1 MAGEIEISKR
11 LVLINSVSSL
21 AARLINVGVLVW
33 LNQYLL
39 REISPEEYALYPV
52 VMSVII
58 FVPLATSILTSGV
71 ARYCVEAKAQSDNER
86 VTAIVSTIMPLL
98 LSVSLLLLVLGAIF
112 AWKIDSVL
120 KIPTDRLFDA
130 QLMMGLLVASLVVR
144 LPLVPL
150 SAGFFITQKMVLANM
165 IRVGS
170 EFLRIA
176 VLFAL
181 LFGLSTRVIWVVVAA
196 VTADCLRGAVTQ
208 FISRRLVPELRFR
221 IRTIRWELARE
232 LVSFGA
238 WRFLSQLA
246 DRLRSHADV
255 LILNQLATPVDVTS
269 YHVGS
274 LPRRQLGDTIAQGS
288 MSMVPPLTA
297 LHAQQKI
304 GALRHAYLR
313 GGRLA
318 LWLALAVAVP
328 AMVFCRE
335 IMHLYLDG
343 KYPAAATVMVLLLAA
358 FPIGYGHFMLP
369 RMVTATASVKA
380 FALRTIVAQSC
391 NIGLTLYL
399 VGALGMGAVG
409 SALSTLVVTAFLN
422 PILMWPLGMRLAQI
436 RFPVWMRRTMLP
448 GLLPGVVTLG
458 VCLLL
463 QRWWGAASWG
473 DLGIC
478 VALSLITYGLVTM
491 VVLPAEDRADLSRV
505 IAALRSKLKIRPDR
519 VA

>member
-1 MAGEIEISKR
+1 MTGEIEISKR

-58 FVPLATSILTSGV
+58 FVPLATSVLTSGV
-71 ARYCVEAKAQSDNER
+71 ARYCVEAKAQSDNDR

-98 LSVSLLLLVLGAIF
+98 LAISSLLLVLGAIF
-112 AWKIDSVL
+112 TWQIDAVL
-120 KIPTDRLFDA
+120 KIPSDRLFDA
-130 QLMMGLLVASLVVR
+130 QLMMGLLVVSLVVR
-144 LPLVPL
+144 LPLIPL
-150 SAGFFITQKMVLANM
+150 SAGFFVTQKMVLANL
-165 IRVGS
+165 IRVAS
-170 EFLRIA
+170 EFFRIA

-181 LFGLSTRVIWVVVAA
+181 LFGVSTRVIWVVVAA
-196 VTADCLRGAVTQ
+196 VAADCLRGAVTQ
-208 FISRRLVPELRFR
+208 YWSRKLVPELRFR
-221 IRTIRWELARE
+221 IRAIRWELARE
-232 LVSFGA
+232 LISFGA

-246 DRLRSHADV
+246 ERLRSHADV
-255 LILNQLATPVDVTS
+255 LILNQLATPVDVAS

-274 LPRRQLGDTIAQGS
+274 LPRRQLGDTIAQSS
-288 MSMVPPLTA
+288 MAMVPPLTA

-318 LWLALAVAVP
+318 LWLAMLVAVP

-335 IMHLYLDG
+335 IVHLYLDG

-380 FALRTIVAQSC
+380 FALRTIVAQTC

-399 VGALGMGAVG
+399 VGALEMGAAG
-409 SALSTLVVTAFLN
+409 SALSTLLVTVILN
-422 PILMWPLGMRLAQI
+422 PILIWPLGMRIAQVT
-436 RFPVWMRRTMLP
+436 FGVWMRRTMLP
-448 GLLPGVVTLG
+448 GLVPSIVAVAVCFLMQHWWGAQTWFDLG
-458 VCLLL
+458 VC
-463 QRWWGAASWG
+463 
-473 DLGIC
+473 
-478 VALSLITYGLVTM
+478 VAVSMMVYSLVVL
-491 VVLPAEDRADLSRV
+491 VVLPAEDRKDMSRLLDIV
-505 IAALRSKLKIRPDR
+505 RKRWPKRNSGST
-519 VA
+519 